1 MNYKLF
7 LSLFFL
13 IINLFKAQ
21 KNNLALSIPA
31 KEEYFGIK
39 IIDEYRNLE
48 NLKDL
53 NTTDWMR
60 SQTNYS
66 NSVLSKIPKRNYYVE
81 KRLELDK
88 RQGYSILD
96 LKITGN
102 DKYFYLKRNAGEK
115 TAKVYYRSGFEGEE
129 ELLYDPANFI
139 SPLEASVGA
148 EKNFVINLIS
158 PSWDGKKIAISLT
171 EKGKELSQ
179 IIIMDVIKKQIYPK
193 IITNTTPSTI
203 GGIKWLQN
211 NSGFFYVYYPI
222 IDIHSNQFKKNT
234 KSILYIVGEDS
245 KKLNDVFS
253 NTNNPDLKISEEE
266 FPAILSFNPDDKYY
280 IGILVDAEDFRKTFI
295 INKNDLLN
303 GKKNWS
309 LLYDKDSKVYY
320 LRLFGDDLYFLSG
333 YNSYNYKLCRTN
345 VSNKD
350 FKNPEVLVPEK
361 KDEVI
366 TQYVL
371 TKDGIYYATTKNGV
385 EAKLYL
391 YKDGNEIPI
400 KLPYV
405 SGNINLQSKGQNF
418 SDIWISCSGWAN
430 EEQRFRY
437 DLITNTF
444 KSENLAPITEYPE
457 FKDII
462 VEETTIK
469 SYDGTEVPLSLI
481 YNKHLKKDSSNPIL
495 IQTYGAFGTSFSPFF
510 ARSYLVW
517 ASQGGILAI
526 AHVRGGGEKGVQ
538 WHTDGQK
545 IKKPNS
551 WKDLIACTE
560 YLIEKKYSAA
570 KKIAI
575 WGASAG
581 GITVGKSM
589 TERPDLYGAVIIEA
603 GVLNTTRYEGIGETG
618 FKEYGNPNNL
628 AEFKGLLEMDAYQ
641 HLKKGIKYPATLIT
655 SGINDPRV
663 STWVPTKFAAKL
675 LAYNGSKDPILLKID
690 YEGGHG
696 NDIPV
701 AQAYS
706 NLSDI
711 FAFTFWQLGHPDYQP
726 KENTEK

>member
-1 MNYKLF
+1 MRYKLF
-7 LSLFFL
+7 LILFFL
-13 IINLFKAQ
+13 IINIFKAQ
-21 KNNLALSIPA
+21 KNNLALSMPVQ
-31 KEEYFGIK
+31 EEYFGIK

-96 LKITGN
+96 LKITRN

-115 TAKVYYRSGFEGEE
+115 TAKVYYRSGFDGEE
-129 ELLYDPANFI
+129 ELLYDPTNFNF
-139 SPLEASVGA
+139 PLEASIGA

-158 PSWDGKKIAISLT
+158 PSWNGQYIAISLT
-171 EKGKELSQ
+171 EQGKELSQ
-179 IIIMDVIKKQIYPK
+179 IIILDVITKKIYPE

-203 GGIKWLQN
+203 GGIKWLED

-234 KSILYIVGEDS
+234 KSILHIVGENP

-253 NTNNPDLKISEEE
+253 NSNNPDLKINEEE

-303 GKKNWS
+303 GKKKWS
-309 LLYDKDSKVYY
+309 LLYNKDSRVYY

-333 YNSYNYKLCRTN
+333 YNSPNYKLCRTS

-350 FKNPEVLVPEK
+350 FKNPEVLVSEK

-391 YKDGNEIPI
+391 YKNGNEIPI

-405 SGNINLQSKGQNF
+405 SGNINLQSKGQNS

-469 SYDGTEVPLSLI
+469 SYDGIEVPLSLI

-495 IQTYGAFGTSFSPFF
+495 IQTYGAFGTSFLPFF

-560 YLIEKKYSAA
+560 YLIEKKYSSP

-628 AEFKGLLEMDAYQ
+628 AEFKGLLEMDTYQ

-663 STWVPTKFAAKL
+663 STWIPTKFAAKL
-675 LAYNGSKDPILLKID
+675 LAYNGSKDPVLLKID
-690 YEGGHG
+690 YQGGHG

-711 FAFTFWQLGHPDYQP
+711 FAFAFWQLGHPDYQP
-726 KENTEK
+726 KENTK